1 LYSDE
6 DDDLEIKTI
15 MINDENTIE
24 IVLNRFV
31 NNNYFKLGDKIL
43 IKELTKMETAPA
55 ELNNQILE
63 YLETELFVSD
73 VDNSDKPNTNKVYI
87 KNKITGIDTSGNNI
101 FLTIVPD
108 NYQYKGFILNVSQQ
122 HSMVLEIQTQVTD
135 SLSVIKPNII

>member
-1 LYSDE
+1 
-6 DDDLEIKTI
+6 
-15 MINDENTIE
+15 
-24 IVLNRFV
+24 
-31 NNNYFKLGDKIL
+31 
-43 IKELTKMETAPA
+43 METAPA
-55 ELNNQILE
+55 ELDNQILE

-87 KNKITGIDTSGNNI
+87 KNKITDIDTSGNNK
-101 FLTIVPD
+101 FLTIAHD